1 MGQVTIN
8 PPPWGPARDPHFEP
22 THLHEGFGAHSQVTV
37 QQAIE
42 KQWYYRSEWYKR
54 LVPDTRRCYF
64 HGEIM
69 YEPLELTPEE
79 QAAFYTDQDRGM
91 ATGPIG

>member
-1 MGQVTIN
+1 MSQVTIN

-22 THLHEGFGAHSQVTV
+22 THNHEGYGAHSQVTV
-37 QQAIE
+37 QQAID
-42 KQWYYRSEWYKR
+42 KGWYYRDEWYKR

-69 YEPLELTPEE
+69 YEPLELTEQE
-79 QAAFYTDQDRGM
+79 QAAFYADQDRGM